1 MRILITDDCSV
12 NRMVQRA
19 FLQRTLESI
28 DGKHTIDEA
37 VNGQEAVERY
47 EQERYNVV
55 FMDYMMPVM
64 DGLVA
69 SEHILGKD
77 KEALVVLVT
86 AYGDRAEL
94 VSRMGKVG
102 VSGCIDKPV
111 RLNELSMWIEIARK
125 LSTKETT

>member
-12 NRMVQRA
+12 NRMVLRA
-19 FLQRTLESI
+19 FLQRTLESV
-28 DGKHTIDEA
+28 DGDHIIDEV

-64 DGLVA
+64 DGLAA
-69 SEHILGKD
+69 SEYILGKD
-77 KEALVVLVT
+77 REALVVLVT
-86 AYGDRAEL
+86 AYGDRTEL

-111 RLNELSMWIEIARK
+111 RINELSMWIEIARK